1 MKTAKNIS
9 AKPDYVLLFAV
20 GFLILLGIIV
30 LTSVSAAFSQAKFGS
45 TTFYLFWYI
54 GFGLLVGGLSA
65 FIAYKTPLSF
75 FKKKSLALLAINLF
89 LMLLVFV
96 PKIGVTAGGAS
107 RWINLG
113 FGTFQ
118 PSEFLKL
125 TAILYLASWLS
136 NRQTKLVSILISF
149 FAVIGVVGLF
159 LVLQRDISTLGVI
172 AICLLAVF
180 FLSGSPVKYNLLIV
194 LTGLAGLTALIKFE
208 AYRLERFL
216 VFIKPDID
224 PMGLSYQIKQSLI
237 AIGSG
242 GIFGRAPGMSMQK
255 FGFLPQPM
263 ADSIF
268 ATFAEE
274 WGFIGSLLLLGLFLT
289 FAWRGLAL
297 AKRSQDK
304 FYQLTAAGITVWI
317 ISQAFINI
325 GSMAGL
331 LPLTG
336 IPLPF
341 ISYGGSA
348 LIAEL
353 VGIGIVL
360 NISKHV

>member
-30 LTSVSAAFSQAKFGS
+30 LTSVSAAFSQVRFGS
-45 TTFYLFWYI
+45 ATFYLFWYI

-65 FIAYKTPLSF
+65 FIAYKIPLSY
-75 FKKKSLALLAINLF
+75 FKKKSLALLVINLF
-89 LMLLVFV
+89 LMILVFV
-96 PKIGVTAGGAS
+96 PKIGITAGGAS

-113 FGTFQ
+113 FATFQ
-118 PSEFLKL
+118 PSELLKL
-125 TAILYLASWLS
+125 AVILYLASWLS
-136 NRQTKLVSILISF
+136 NRQTKLVSTFIAF
-149 FAVIGVVGLF
+149 FAVIGVVSLF
-159 LVLQRDISTLGVI
+159 LVLQRDVSSLGVI

-180 FLSGSPVKYNLLIV
+180 FLSGSPLKYNLLIIFA
-194 LTGLAGLTALIKFE
+194 GLASLAALIKFE
-208 AYRLERFL
+208 AYRLERFS
-216 VFIKPDID
+216 VFIKQNID
-224 PMGLSYQIKQSLI
+224 PMGSSYQIKQALI

-242 GIFGRAPGMSMQK
+242 GIFGRAPGMSIQK

-274 WGFIGSLLLLGLFLT
+274 WGLVGSVLLIGLFLI
-289 FAWRGLAL
+289 FAWRGFAL

-317 ISQAFINI
+317 TSQAFMNI
-325 GSMAGL
+325 GSMVGL

-341 ISYGGSA
+341 ISYGSSA

-353 VGIGIVL
+353 VGVGIIL
-360 NISKHV
+360 NISKHA